1 MYHRPIIEECL
12 EPNQEDL
19 IIWCGTTFDKYF
31 SIETTEYSFGVL
43 GSLTDDQ
50 RDSFAPEFGYDKFSV
65 KAQAQLNRRNVIN
78 TLINLSEEVD
88 KVVFTVYKK
97 IGNAYKL
104 GKPILIKEYSS
115 SYMLPTD
122 DRPKDIND
130 YYPLFIELSHTET
143 TLLTDSEYTYTL
155 TGITDNIK
163 QNVHNNDPN
172 YPTVDLTLPEY
183 TTQKILLRF
192 GNITAVQLGE
202 V

>member
-31 SIETTEYSFGVL
+31 SIEAALYSYGVL
-43 GSLTDDQ
+43 GGLTDAQ
-50 RDSFAPEFGYDKFSV
+50 RESFAPELGYDKFSV
-65 KAQAQLNRRNVIN
+65 KARAQLNRRNVLN
-78 TLINLSEEVD
+78 TLINLSEEID

-104 GKPILIKEYSS
+104 GKPVLVKEYSS

-143 TLLTDSEYTYTL
+143 ALLIDSEYTYTL
-155 TGITDNIK
+155 TGIVDNIR
-163 QNVHNNDPN
+163 QNTQNNDAN
-172 YPTVDLTLPEY
+172 YPTIDLALPEY
-183 TTQKILLRF
+183 TTQKTLLSF
-192 GNITAVQLGE
+192 GNIATVQLGE